1 MPVSQPTIKS
11 QILNLI
17 EQTKGL
23 EQEQSAEAFANGL
36 SSIVTAAILSATVTI
51 PPGGVTV
58 VGSPST
64 QTNPS
69 PVIGT
74 LS

>member
-11 QILNLI
+11 QIVSLI

-36 SSIVTAAILSATVTI
+36 SSIITAAILSAQVII
-51 PPGGVTV
+51 PPGGVVV

-64 QTNPS
+64 QTNPV
-69 PVIGT
+69 PVLGT